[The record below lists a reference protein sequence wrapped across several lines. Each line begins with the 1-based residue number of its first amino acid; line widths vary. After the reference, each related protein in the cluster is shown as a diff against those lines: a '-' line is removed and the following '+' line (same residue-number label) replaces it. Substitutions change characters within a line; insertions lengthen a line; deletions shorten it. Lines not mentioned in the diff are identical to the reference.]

1 MSLPTHAS
9 PGFSRKHDPRM
20 AVWSLITIAITG
32 LAACDRAGSA
42 TPSADGAAP
51 SSPMAASAAPAVYA
65 ASDIDAGRY
74 LTLIGGCND
83 CHTPGFAQT
92 GGAQPAETDWLMGD
106 AVGFA
111 GPWGVS
117 YPANLRLSFEAMTE
131 DDFVE
136 MSRKGEGRPPMP
148 WPSLKA
154 MSDSDLRAIYR
165 YVKSLGPK
173 GVQAPAPAGP
183 GVKVETPVINF
194 VPVGPA

>member
-1 MSLPTHAS
+1 
-9 PGFSRKHDPRM
+9 M
-20 AVWSLITIAITG
+20 AMWSLITIAITG

-42 TPSADGAAP
+42 TPVADGAAP
-51 SSPMAASAAPAVYA
+51 SSPAVHA
-65 ASDIDAGRY
+65 ASDIEAGRY
-74 LTLIGGCND
+74 IVMLGGCND

-92 GGAQPAETDWLMGD
+92 GGAEPAEADWLMGD

-136 MSRKGEGRPPMP
+136 LARKGEGRPPMP

-154 MSDSDLRAIYR
+154 MSESDLRAVYR

-173 GVQAPAPAGP
+173 GVQAPAPVAP
-183 GVKVETPVINF
+183 GAEATTPVIHF
-194 VPVGPA
+194 MPVGPA

>member
-1 MSLPTHAS
+1 MTSPSHAS
-9 PGFSRKHDPRM
+9 PTFSRKHDPRM
-20 AVWSLITIAITG
+20 AMWSLITIAITG
-32 LAACDRAGSA
+32 IAACDRAGSA
-42 TPSADGAAP
+42 SPSADGAAP
-51 SSPMAASAAPAVYA
+51 SSHPSPAVYA
-65 ASDIDAGRY
+65 ANDIDAGRY
-74 LTLIGGCND
+74 LVMIGGCND

-92 GGAQPAETDWLMGD
+92 NGAQPAETDYLMGD

-131 DDFVE
+131 EDFVE
-136 MSRKGEGRPPMP
+136 MARKGEGRPPMP

-173 GVQAPAPAGP
+173 GVQAPAPVGP
-183 GVKVETPVINF
+183 GVKAETPVINF

>member
-9 PGFSRKHDPRM
+9 PGNSRKHDARM
-20 AVWSLITIAITG
+20 AAWSLITIAITSI
-32 LAACDRAGSA
+32 AACDRAGSA

-51 SSPMAASAAPAVYA
+51 SSTATPVVHA

-74 LTLIGGCND
+74 LVVIGGCND
-83 CHTPGFAQT
+83 CHTPGYAQT
-92 GGAQPAETDWLMGD
+92 GGAQPAEADWLMGD
-106 AVGFA
+106 TVGFA

-117 YPANLRLSFEAMTE
+117 YPANLRLSFETMTE

-136 MSRKGEGRPPMP
+136 MARAGQGRPPMP

-154 MSDSDLRAIYR
+154 MSDSDLRAMYR

-173 GVQAPAPAGP
+173 GVQAPAPVGP
-183 GVKVETPVINF
+183 GVAAETPVINF
-194 VPVGPA
+194 MPVGPA